1 MRFDARED
9 FETLF
14 AQFRELLRRHGGG
27 AHVGFVFV
35 VADDVRFVVG
45 QDDAVDHVVDR
56 GGTLADA
63 LGEFEHGADRHR
75 AARDGEHHVL
85 QTVFDALGDFDFA
98 FAREK
103 LDRTHF
109 THVDANGVRRAAEF
123 AVDRRKGGFGFLFDV
138 VLAHDGGVPL
148 HEELVLVGRTFV
160 HLNVEGRHHAHD
172 RFDRVVVDE
181 ARRNV
186 VVDFGVG
193 DVAALL
199 AHADELEELRAAV
212 FGRFLF
218 RTVALGEH
226 VAHVAVLAVLR
237 LSAAL
242 AGFGL
247 VFGEFRNV
255 GNVLGELFVAVA
267 FVDHVDVGVV
277 GSGVKVV
284 LAFVVIG
291 LGFLRALLAAL
302 LRSGL
307 GLGGLLRARL
317 ARGLRFL
324 FLGFGGRLF
333 GGDRFRGG
341 RFGRRGLGF
350 GRLLRLAAASGFGGF
365 FGRRFD
371 RQGQPRRLFDRLRLG
386 LRATSAL
393 FGRLRFVFGRSRLHG
408 VFFGLLRCHAFPHF
422 FKVDAAPSSPSH

>member
-1 MRFDARED
+1 MTD
-9 FETLF
+9 
-14 AQFRELLRRHGGG
+14 H
-27 AHVGFVFV
+27 
-35 VADDVRFVVG
+35 VRFVVG
-45 QDDAVDHVVDR
+45 QNDAVDHFVDR
-56 GGTLADA
+56 GRTFADA

-85 QTVFDALGDFDFA
+85 QAVFDALGDFDFA
-98 FAREK
+98 FARQK
-103 LDRTHF
+103 FDRPHF
-109 THVDANGVRRAAEF
+109 AHVDAHGVRRAAEF
-123 AVDRRKGGFGFLFDV
+123 AVDRRKGGFSFLFDV
-138 VLAHDGGVPL
+138 VFAHDGGVAL
-148 HEELVLVGRTFV
+148 HEKLVLVGRTFV

-181 ARRNV
+181 AGRNV
-186 VVDFGVG
+186 VVDFGIG

-218 RTVALGEH
+218 RTVALGEN

-237 LSAAL
+237 LAAAL
-242 AGFGL
+242 AGVGFG
-247 VFGEFRNV
+247 FGKFRNV
-255 GNVLGELFVAVA
+255 GNVLGVLFVAVA

-277 GSGVKVV
+277 GSGVKVI

-291 LGFLRALLAAL
+291 LGLLRALLAAL

-324 FLGFGGRLF
+324 FLGFGGRFF
-333 GGDRFRGG
+333 GRGRVGSGRFRHG
-341 RFGRRGLGF
+341 RFGFRF
-350 GRLLRLAAASGFGGF
+350 GRLLRLAAASGFGGV

-393 FGRLRFVFGRSRLHG
+393 FGRLRFVFGRNRLHG